1 MVRLIVIT
9 LLFMMLSACKHPAAT
24 ADSSQ
29 SLSEQMNLLKQ
40 QGYQVFTYKEGDKEF
55 LMQQYFMVQLLSG
68 PNDSIPEEQLEDLQS
83 QHLQY
88 LSDMY
93 ALGHASLIGPM
104 NEGGDWRGIVIYNT
118 PTLQQADSL
127 ARQDPYVKSGAL
139 KVKTTGWW
147 TQKGGS
153 LR

>member
-9 LLFMMLSACKHPAAT
+9 LLFMMLSACEHPAAP

-40 QGYQVFTYKEGDKEF
+40 QGYQVFTYKEGDEEF

>member
-1 MVRLIVIT
+1 MVIT
-9 LLFMMLSACKHPAAT
+9 LLFMMLSACEHPAAP

-40 QGYQVFTYKEGDKEF
+40 QGYQVFTYKEGDEEF

-68 PNDSIPEEQLEDLQS
+68 PNDSIPDEQLEDLQS